1 MTHIVVVVVLM
12 CPDSLRWK
20 SKRSSAPTPSSSTW
34 VRFVTFAFRR
44 AKRGHQRVQK
54 TAQEL
59 VKQGDLDGSYV
70 TLERKPKIYKIK
82 GWSMLWSAI
91 YHETGYTVQVYTCI
105 VYPVVYT
112 FSWSS
117 KYKLSWY
124 IPVLS
129 LYVTDQLTYKF
140 ILIRNKYILVPYIL
154 SHDK

>member
-1 MTHIVVVVVLM
+1 MVRKNKLTNSNILKPTHRVCISVTKIQTDTYLLIRDKNDKNVI
-12 CPDSLRWK
+12 
-20 SKRSSAPTPSSSTW
+20 SSNIG
-34 VRFVTFAFRR
+34 VTFVKGCR
-44 AKRGHQRVQK
+44 AIYLRKNCLEKLPILRV
-54 TAQEL
+54 ARFL
-59 VKQGDLDGSYV
+59 L
-70 TLERKPKIYKIK
+70 L
-82 GWSMLWSAI
+82 MLWSAI
-91 YHETGYTVQVYTCI
+91 YHETGYTVQVYTCT